1 MMTRK
6 KSSVCGMIVRL
17 PMAVGFKPS
26 WIPIGTSLKALSISG
41 VRPVANL
48 DAARSGPAYQ
58 IGSLLVSGF
67 KPMLVSPISPYLAR
81 TGSISPDGLAK
92 AKNASLGH
100 FDGLRTV
107 STLTRL
113 NELRASEVQF
123 ATF

>member
-1 MMTRK
+1 MTVVFR
-6 KSSVCGMIVRL
+6 
-17 PMAVGFKPS
+17 PS
-26 WIPIGTSLKALSISG
+26 CTPTGTSLNALRICG

-58 IGSLLVSGF
+58 LGSWLVSGF
-67 KPMLVSPISPYLAR
+67 KPMLVSPISPYWAR

-113 NELRASEVQF
+113 NELRASLSAWLRLTG
-123 ATF
+123 ATNRAVRQQTD